1 MHIQP
6 SFPSMMP
13 ESTWRPPDS
22 FPEISDA
29 KWWSLD
35 VESRDPHLKARGP
48 GFVRRDAYVCG
59 VAIHVDGFSGY
70 WPVRHATGSNIAP
83 NVVFGWLRDQTKH
96 FRGEVYGANVLYD
109 EEALWYEDVRF
120 HDDVKRRDVQI
131 CEPLLDA
138 ETTNGYSLAVLS
150 NKYLGVGKDESL
162 LRKAAQ
168 MLNKGYRDKAC
179 HKPISLDPKGDL
191 WVMDPIYVGAYA
203 ESDVDRP
210 RRIYEKQKK
219 LIDEQNLGRIL
230 DLESSLT
237 PILLR
242 MRINGVRVDLEQAEK
257 LRNLMTREIDKYS
270 AQIVK
275 LVGFDPNVDSGQDLA
290 KAYNALNFRM
300 PELNI
305 ADNLRYTGRGNP
317 SFTADWYAAQSDP
330 LSKTILKKKKLMTMR
345 DDFIV
350 GDILKE
356 HVDGRIHAQFHQLRG
371 DENGTR
377 DGRFSST
384 NPNLQQ
390 VPARHDDDLWGKD
403 SPIWAEEVRK
413 LFIAD
418 EGKKFLKADY
428 SQQELRLLV
437 HFASKAKMHG
447 VEPVVAQYRANP
459 KTDYHNVV
467 QNLVKEACGKL
478 YKRRYIKD
486 ANFGLVYGMGFAK
499 LCKKLGLSDSE
510 AKEFLAAYHG
520 AIPFAKSLSAKAMGV
535 AQERGYVLTLLG
547 RRCRFDLWEP
557 IAESREERTFKF
569 QGLRR
574 DLAEQKW
581 PGRRLQRAG
590 THKALNK
597 IIQPSAAD
605 QTKQA
610 MHDLY
615 YEHGI
620 VASLQVHDELDGSV
634 ADVEEAR
641 TYKRVMETC
650 VLLEIPVVADVKL
663 GPSWGNAKEEVELQ

>member
-6 SFPSMMP
+6 SFDCMMP
-13 ESTWRPPDS
+13 ESSWRAPDS
-22 FPEISDA
+22 FTEIYSA
-29 KWWSLD
+29 KWWSID
-35 VESRDPHLKARGP
+35 IESKDPYLRSRGP

-70 WPVRHATGSNIAP
+70 YPVRHATGSNIAP
-83 NVVFGWLRDQTKH
+83 NVVFDWLRDQANR
-96 FRGEVYGANVLYD
+96 FRGELYGANLLYD
-109 EEALWYEDVRF
+109 LEGLWHEDVRF
-120 HDDVKRRDVQI
+120 SDDVKYRDVQI

-138 ETTNGYSLAVLS
+138 ETTDGYSLEVLS
-150 NKYLGVGKDESL
+150 RKYLGVGKEESL
-162 LRKAAQ
+162 LRDAAQ
-168 MLNKGYRDKAC
+168 GLTKGYKDKSC
-179 HKPISLDPKGDL
+179 HRPINFDPKADL
-191 WVMDPIYVGAYA
+191 WMMDPIYVGAYS

-219 LIDEQNLGRIL
+219 LIDEQNLGRVL

-257 LRNLMTREIDKYS
+257 LRDLMSREIDKYS
-270 AQIVK
+270 LQIKK

-290 KAYNALNFRM
+290 KAYSALNFRM
-300 PELNI
+300 PELGI
-305 ADNLRYTGRGNP
+305 ADKLKYTGKGNP
-317 SFTADWYAAQSDP
+317 SFTADWYSTQQDP
-330 LSKTILKKKKLMTMR
+330 LSKAILKKKKLMTMR
-345 DDFIV
+345 DDFII
-350 GDILKE
+350 GDILSE

-371 DENGTR
+371 DEHGTR

-390 VPARHDDDLWGKD
+390 VPARHDEDLWGKD
-403 SPIWAEEVRK
+403 STVWAELVRQ

-418 EGKKFLKADY
+418 DGKKFLKADY

-437 HFASKAKMHG
+437 HFASKAKMRG
-447 VEPVVAQYRANP
+447 VEAIVAEYRKNP
-459 KTDYHNVV
+459 KTDYHSVV
-467 QNLVKEACGKL
+467 QGLVKEACGRL

-499 LCKKLGLSDSE
+499 LCMKLGLSNSE
-510 AKEFLAAYHG
+510 ATEFLAAYHE
-520 AIPFAKSLSAKAMGV
+520 AIPFAKSLAAKAMGV

-547 RRCRFDLWEP
+547 RRCRFDTWEP
-557 IAESREERTFKF
+557 VAESREERAFKF

-574 DLAEQKW
+574 DLAEQRW

-615 YEHGI
+615 YDHGI
-620 VASLQVHDELDGSV
+620 VPQLIIHDEFTGSV
-634 ADVEEAR
+634 VDVEEAR
-641 TYKRVMETC
+641 IYKCVMENC
-650 VLLEIPVVADVKL
+650 VILEIPVVADTKL
-663 GPSWGNAKEEVELQ
+663 GSSWGNTKEEIEL